1 MSTIKLLPSPRLTQ
15 GSTTPSTEHLTL
27 ALVLFKARLFKL
39 SIIKLYYHIKSK
51 MSGIVD
57 NISKY
62 FGSPVFSCK
71 LSPFSYRS
79 LVTGLFIR
87 VISPLFIA
95 TFYCMLAVHVYA
107 YTEVILF
114 VLKKRL
120 GTTFG
125 LIWVSIGI
133 ALLYNIVFNH
143 LSATFIKPGSPLD
156 LKVKLKPF
164 TIFACCIA

>member
-1 MSTIKLLPSPRLTQ
+1 LEAQFSHVSNI
-15 GSTTPSTEHLTL
+15 
-27 ALVLFKARLFKL
+27 L
-39 SIIKLYYHIKSK
+39 SHKSQ
-51 MSGIVD
+51 I
-57 NISKY
+57 
-62 FGSPVFSCK
+62 
-71 LSPFSYRS
+71 
-79 LVTGLFIR
+79 VTGLFIR

-95 TFYCMLAVHVYA
+95 TFYFVLAVHVYA

-120 GTTFG
+120 GVTFG

-156 LKVKLKPF
+156 LKVTSPSNLTLTNHF
-164 TIFACCIA
+164 ESCIV